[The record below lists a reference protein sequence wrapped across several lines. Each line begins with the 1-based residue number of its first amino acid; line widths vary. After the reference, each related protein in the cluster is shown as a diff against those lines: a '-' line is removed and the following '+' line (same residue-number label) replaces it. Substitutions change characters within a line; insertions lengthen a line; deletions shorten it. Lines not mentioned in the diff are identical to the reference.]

1 MGPIFAGAEGTKKG
15 GIEEKTGGLAC
26 GKDIVGV
33 TSNGTVDTCTVK
45 DVGGVKKRGRRSGW
59 RDMVGVM
66 AGTASVIVSVGSYKK
81 EAEEEEGAAKA
92 EEEALVGG
100 RSDTGFWAP
109 LRAVALVLLLCFNML
124 L

>member
-66 AGTASVIVSVGSYKK
+66 AGTASVIVCVGSDKK

-100 RSDTGFWAP
+100 EVRHRFLGSIASCGPGF
-109 LRAVALVLLLCFNML
+109 VALL
-124 L
+124 

>member
-66 AGTASVIVSVGSYKK
+66 AGT
-81 EAEEEEGAAKA
+81 
-92 EEEALVGG
+92 
-100 RSDTGFWAP
+100 
-109 LRAVALVLLLCFNML
+109 VL
-124 L
+124 